1 MRKTRGIFAKKSYV
15 IYNVNM
21 LKKPSFILCVPAL
34 LLLGGCNP
42 SLERVTPVALDMGTI
57 VYDEAEI
64 SANSLSHMQEISIGT
79 LNDMVSEKKSF
90 LLLVG
95 NQFDCSCWTAF
106 HDEVMVPYLL
116 ENHLLLYWVS
126 YFGNEARLSEL
137 GLELSSSHE
146 TLSIFK
152 DGGLA
157 YQHTTADTTSSWVK
171 EKKVF
176 AAWMDARLQ
185 APRLLSLS
193 KDQLDKKYQGQEDF
207 SIFFSRSTCGDCSY
221 LERNDIK
228 EYFAA
233 NVKSETIPENYLYY
247 LDCDQLGIRYVLGD
261 DGKTYTPS
269 SSGEYGE
276 KASAQ
281 WVSFKQEYGLA
292 YSEDNP
298 VGWDQGYVP
307 TIYHIHPSNGEKSG
321 DVIDFAGVF
330 YNESIED
337 GAIKETYFTK
347 ERLQLAALD
356 YLSSSSIE
364 NKILTRLVLNQSK
377 DKHEALREFESPII
391 AALLNAIL

>member
-1 MRKTRGIFAKKSYV
+1 
-15 IYNVNM
+15 M
-21 LKKPSFILCVPAL
+21 LKKHLLALALPAL
-34 LLLGGCNP
+34 LLSGGCNP
-42 SLERVTPVALDMGTI
+42 SLEKIAPVALDMGTI

-116 ENHLLLYWVS
+116 ENHLLLYWVAYS
-126 YFGNEARLSEL
+126 GNETKLGQL

-152 DGGLA
+152 DGGVA

-176 AAWMDARLQ
+176 ATWMDARVQ
-185 APRLLSLS
+185 APRLLALS
-193 KDQLDKKYQGQEDF
+193 KEQLDKKYQRQEDF

-221 LERNDIK
+221 MERNDIK

-233 NVKSETIPENYLYY
+233 DVKAETIPENYLYY
-247 LDCDQLGIRYVLGD
+247 LDCDQIGIRYVTGE

-276 KASAQ
+276 KATAQ
-281 WVSFKQEYGLA
+281 WMGFKQEYGLA
-292 YSEDNP
+292 YSDDNP

-330 YNESIED
+330 YNESVEE
-337 GAIKETYFTK
+337 GTIKETYFTS
-347 ERLQLAALD
+347 ERLQLSALD
-356 YLSSSSIE
+356 YLSASSAK
-364 NKILTRLVLNQSK
+364 NKILSSLTLDQNK
-377 DKHEALREFESPII
+377 DKHDALREYESPII
-391 AALLNAIL
+391 TALLDAIL